1 MSFYD
6 EHHLELQER
15 FQSRNLASALEF
27 AIVHPSLDEEAIEFI
42 GRREFFFLTT
52 VRPDG
57 QPTVS
62 HKGGPPGF
70 VKVVDPTTLIFP
82 SYDGNGMFLSMGNIT
97 ATAKI
102 GMLFIDFETPHRV
115 RVHADA
121 TVSSDDP
128 LLAEFPGA
136 PNAGESKHH
145 RIVHQLPAVHRE
157 TRAARR
163 FALCAR
169 CRRRCTPSGLEE
181 DVRHKAL
188 SSTRRSAA
196 SRSRRPRSDDRGIH
210 RARGSGRSLIKPTT
224 KGRIRSSLHDG
235 RSHGR

>member
-15 FQSRNLASALEF
+15 FQSRDLASALEF
-27 AIVHPSLDEEAIEFI
+27 AIVHRSLDEEAIDFI

-70 VKVVDPTTLIFP
+70 VKVVDPTTLVFP
-82 SYDGNGMFLSMGNIT
+82 SYDGNGMFLSMGNIA
-97 ATAKI
+97 ATTKI

-121 TVSSDDP
+121 TVSADDP
-128 LLAEFPGA
+128 LLEEFPGA
-136 PNAGESKHH
+136 QMLVRANITESFINCPRYIAKHE
-145 RIVHQLPAVHRE
+145 RLAASPYVPDTDGDAPLPAWKKMSDIRPFLPPGDQQ
-157 TRAARR
+157 RAA
-163 FALCAR
+163 AAG
-169 CRRRCTPSGLEE
+169 PGLTIKEYTE
-181 DVRHKAL
+181 LV
-188 SSTRRSAA
+188 
-196 SRSRRPRSDDRGIH
+196 
-210 RARGSGRSLIKPTT
+210 ARGEA
-224 KGRIRSSLHDG
+224 
-235 RSHGR
+235 